1 MLKGNSIFKSEKEET
16 TSDIDRRLVS
26 SLGYSLEE
34 VNAASS
40 ASASAS
46 ASASGR
52 RGIGIGS
59 FRDMLAL
66 PQQNMSNHRPIK
78 TLESLTPE
86 ERLRH
91 ERCRNYALY
100 GTKTPVMI
108 IAAENKKA
116 TAKKKRT
123 ATPNSNIQ
131 QQSTMMM
138 VASSLNTSM
147 NDETINNYGSTVTTG
162 RTEQKMAVKT
172 EGQINYTIDG
182 EVSVKREGERTIA
195 TVLPLSLASKS
206 PAKSVPIKMDRKGSI
221 AEGED
226 EAEIW
231 GTGEGSDV
239 SSSDSNQLHLS
250 TDDDNPFTPATFGY

>member
-1 MLKGNSIFKSEKEET
+1 MLKGNSRFKSEKEET

-34 VNAASS
+34 VNAAS
-40 ASASAS
+40 
-46 ASASGR
+46 ASGR

-59 FRDMLAL
+59 FRDILAL

-123 ATPNSNIQ
+123 ATPNSNT

-138 VASSLNTSM
+138 VASSLNTSIT
-147 NDETINNYGSTVTTG
+147 DESMNNYGSTVTTG
-162 RTEQKMAVKT
+162 TTEQKMVVKT

-182 EVSVKREGERTIA
+182 DVCAKREGESTIA

-206 PAKSVPIKMDRKGSI
+206 AAKSDPTKMDRKGSI
-221 AEGED
+221 AEGGD

-231 GTGEGSDV
+231 GNGEGSDV
-239 SSSDSNQLHLS
+239 SSSGSNQLHLS